1 MNFSVH
7 LILRASYTPV
17 AAGFAIF
24 FAAISFDPCGNE
36 LTVRALLLDGDASSK
51 PGGKY
56 REYSTDLISLSTT
69 CWPDCKKSRRFDPGP
84 LNLRLTRQHPRRQAS
99 RGLKIR

>member
-36 LTVRALLLDGDASSK
+36 LTVRAHALDREASSK
-51 PGGKY
+51 PSWKY
-56 REYSTDLISLSTT
+56 REYSTDLVTTQAISGGHIGF
-69 CWPDCKKSRRFDPGP
+69 SRSWVEGV
-84 LNLRLTRQHPRRQAS
+84 RL
-99 RGLKIR
+99 